1 MGFELIGLEQTLAS
15 LKEFDKQANLEFRKA
30 INSELD
36 RIKAEA
42 LMLVPELPLRGWQT
56 KDSYKPHKGVRGSKG
71 GVGGGGGWPAW
82 NPAKV
87 RAGITVTK
95 AEGKA
100 WSSDY
105 TTNAGALKNS
115 DAAGMIFELAG
126 FRPQAGTPE
135 GEVMKRVLTNR
146 YGKGRRLVFRAVLR
160 NREVTQKKIY
170 DALEV
175 AKGKLQIALDKR
187 STTF

>member
-15 LKEFDKQANLEFRKA
+15 LKEFDKQANLEFRRV

-42 LMLVPELPLRGWQT
+42 LMLVPELPLRNWNTQSA
-56 KDSYKPHKGVRGSKG
+56 KHPHKDVRGG
-71 GVGGGGGWPAW
+71 AGWPAW

-115 DAAGMIFELAG
+115 DPAGMIFELAG
-126 FRPQAGTPE
+126 FKSKGDTPSGKAMIDRLE
-135 GEVMKRVLTNR
+135 HD

-160 NREVTQKKIY
+160 NREQAQKKIF

-175 AKGKLQIALDKR
+175 AKAKLQIALDKR
-187 STTF
+187 SSL

>member
-15 LKEFDKQANLEFRKA
+15 LKEFDKQANLEFRRV

-42 LMLVPELPLRGWQT
+42 LMLVPELPLRNWNTQPA
-56 KDSYKPHKGVRGSKG
+56 KHPHKDVRGG
-71 GVGGGGGWPAW
+71 AGWPAW

-126 FRPQAGTPE
+126 FKSKGDIPSGKAMIDRLE
-135 GEVMKRVLTNR
+135 HD

-160 NREVTQKKIY
+160 NREQAQKKIF

-175 AKGKLQIALDKR
+175 AKAKLQIALDKR
-187 STTF
+187 SSL

>member
-15 LKEFDKQANLEFRKA
+15 LKEFDKQANLEFRRV

-42 LMLVPELPLRGWQT
+42 LMLVPELPLRNWNTQPA
-56 KDSYKPHKGVRGSKG
+56 KHPHKDVRGG
-71 GVGGGGGWPAW
+71 AGWPAW

-87 RAGITVTK
+87 RAGITITK

-115 DAAGMIFELAG
+115 DPAGMIFELAG
-126 FRPQAGTPE
+126 FKSKGDTPSGKAMIDRLE
-135 GEVMKRVLTNR
+135 HD

-160 NREVTQKKIY
+160 NREQAQKKIF

-175 AKGKLQIALDKR
+175 AKAKLQIALDKR
-187 STTF
+187 SSL

>member
-15 LKEFDKQANLEFRKA
+15 LKEFDKQANLEFRRV
-30 INSELD
+30 INSDLD

-42 LMLVPELPLRGWQT
+42 LMLVPELPLRNWNTQPA
-56 KDSYKPHKGVRGSKG
+56 KHPHKDVRGG
-71 GVGGGGGWPAW
+71 AGWPAW

-115 DAAGMIFELAG
+115 DPAGMIFELAG
-126 FRPQAGTPE
+126 FKSKGDTPSGKAMIDRLE
-135 GEVMKRVLTNR
+135 HD

-160 NREVTQKKIY
+160 NREQAQKKIF

-175 AKGKLQIALDKR
+175 AKAKLQIALDKR
-187 STTF
+187 SSL

>member
-15 LKEFDKQANLEFRKA
+15 LKEFDKQANLEFRRV

-42 LMLVPELPLRGWQT
+42 LMLVPELPLRNWNTQPA
-56 KDSYKPHKGVRGSKG
+56 KHPHKDVRGG
-71 GVGGGGGWPAW
+71 AGWPAW

-87 RAGITVTK
+87 RAGISVTK

-115 DAAGMIFELAG
+115 DPAGMIFELAG
-126 FRPQAGTPE
+126 FKSKGDTPSGKAMIDRLE
-135 GEVMKRVLTNR
+135 HD

-160 NREVTQKKIY
+160 NREQAQKKIF

-175 AKGKLQIALDKR
+175 AKAKLQIALDKR
-187 STTF
+187 SSL

>member
-115 DAAGMIFELAG
+115 DPAGMIFELAG
-126 FRPQAGTPE
+126 FKSKGDTPSGKAMIDRLE
-135 GEVMKRVLTNR
+135 HD

-160 NREVTQKKIY
+160 NREQAQKKIF

-175 AKGKLQIALDKR
+175 AKAKLQIALDKR
-187 STTF
+187 SSL

>member
-15 LKEFDKQANLEFRKA
+15 LKEFDKQANLEFRRV

-42 LMLVPELPLRGWQT
+42 LMLVPELPLRNWNTQPA
-56 KDSYKPHKGVRGSKG
+56 KHPHKDVRGG
-71 GVGGGGGWPAW
+71 AGWPAW

-87 RAGITVTK
+87 RAGITITK

-115 DAAGMIFELAG
+115 DPAGMIFELAG
-126 FRPQAGTPE
+126 FKSKGDTPSGKAMIDRLE
-135 GEVMKRVLTNR
+135 HD

-160 NREVTQKKIY
+160 NREEAQKKIF

-175 AKGKLQIALDKR
+175 AKAKLQIALDKR
-187 STTF
+187 SSL

>member
-15 LKEFDKQANLEFRKA
+15 LKEFDKQANLEFRRV

-42 LMLVPELPLRGWQT
+42 LMLVPELPLRNWNTQPA
-56 KDSYKPHKGVRGSKG
+56 KHPHKDVRGG
-71 GVGGGGGWPAW
+71 AGWPAW

-115 DAAGMIFELAG
+115 DPAGMIFELAG
-126 FRPQAGTPE
+126 FKSKGDTPSGKAMIDRLE
-135 GEVMKRVLTNR
+135 HD

-160 NREVTQKKIY
+160 NREEAQKKIF

-175 AKGKLQIALDKR
+175 AKAKLQIALDKR
-187 STTF
+187 SSL

>member
-1 MGFELIGLEQTLAS
+1 MGFELIGLEQTLKD
-15 LKEFDKQANLEFRKA
+15 LKEFDKKANLEFRRV

-36 RIKAEA
+36 RIKQEA
-42 LMLVPELPLRGWQT
+42 LALVPELPLTGWNT
-56 KDSYKPHKGVRGSKG
+56 KPPVHPHKGVRGG
-71 GVGGGGGWPAW
+71 AGWPEW

-126 FRPQAGTPE
+126 FRPHAGTPE

-160 NREVTQKKIY
+160 NREVTQKKIH

-175 AKGKLQIALDKR
+175 AKGILQITNCTR
-187 STTF
+187 

>member
-15 LKEFDKQANLEFRKA
+15 LKEFDKQANLEFRRV

-42 LMLVPELPLRGWQT
+42 LMLVPELPLRNWNTQPA
-56 KDSYKPHKGVRGSKG
+56 KHPHKDVRGG
-71 GVGGGGGWPAW
+71 AGWPAW

-115 DAAGMIFELAG
+115 DPAGMIFELAG
-126 FRPQAGTPE
+126 FKSKGDTPSGKAMIDRLE
-135 GEVMKRVLTNR
+135 HD

-160 NREVTQKKIY
+160 NREQAQKKIF

-175 AKGKLQIALDKR
+175 AKAKLQIALNKR
-187 STTF
+187 SSL

>member
-15 LKEFDKQANLEFRKA
+15 LKEFDKQANLEFRRV

-42 LMLVPELPLRGWQT
+42 LMLVPELPLRNWNTQPA
-56 KDSYKPHKGVRGSKG
+56 KHPHKDVRGG
-71 GVGGGGGWPAW
+71 AGWPAW

-115 DAAGMIFELAG
+115 DPAGMIFELAG
-126 FRPQAGTPE
+126 FKSKGDTPSGKAMIDRLE
-135 GEVMKRVLTNR
+135 HD

-160 NREVTQKKIY
+160 NREQAQKKIF
-170 DALEV
+170 DALEG
-175 AKGKLQIALDKR
+175 AKAKLQIALDKR
-187 STTF
+187 SSL

>member
-1 MGFELIGLEQTLAS
+1 MGFELIGLEQTLTS
-15 LKEFDKQANLEFRKA
+15 LKEFDKQANLEFRRV

-42 LMLVPELPLRGWQT
+42 LMLVPELPLRNWNTQPA
-56 KDSYKPHKGVRGSKG
+56 KHPHKDVRGG
-71 GVGGGGGWPAW
+71 AGWPAW

>member
-15 LKEFDKQANLEFRKA
+15 LKEFDKQANLEFRRV

-42 LMLVPELPLRGWQT
+42 LMLVPELPLRNWNTQPA
-56 KDSYKPHKGVRGSKG
+56 KHPHKDVRGG
-71 GVGGGGGWPAW
+71 AGWPAW

-87 RAGITVTK
+87 RAGITITK

-115 DAAGMIFELAG
+115 DPAGMIFELAG
-126 FRPQAGTPE
+126 FKSKGDIPSGKAMIDRLE
-135 GEVMKRVLTNR
+135 HD

-160 NREVTQKKIY
+160 NREQAQKKIF

-175 AKGKLQIALDKR
+175 AKAKLQIALDKR
-187 STTF
+187 SSL

>member
-1 MGFELIGLEQTLAS
+1 MGFELIGLEQTLKD
-15 LKEFDKQANLEFRKA
+15 LKEFDKKANLEFRRV

-36 RIKAEA
+36 RIKQEA
-42 LMLVPELPLRGWQT
+42 LALVPELPLTGWNT
-56 KDSYKPHKGVRGSKG
+56 KPPVHPHKGVRGG
-71 GVGGGGGWPAW
+71 AGWPEW

-126 FRPQAGTPE
+126 FKSKGDTPSGKAMIDRLE
-135 GEVMKRVLTNR
+135 HD

-160 NREVTQKKIY
+160 NREQAQKKIF

-175 AKGKLQIALDKR
+175 AKAKLQIALDKR
-187 STTF
+187 SSL

>member
-42 LMLVPELPLRGWQT
+42 LMLVPELPLRNWNTQPA
-56 KDSYKPHKGVRGSKG
+56 KHPHKDVRGG
-71 GVGGGGGWPAW
+71 AGWPAW
-82 NPAKV
+82 NPAQV

-105 TTNAGALKNS
+105 TTNAGALKNA
-115 DAAGMIFELAG
+115 DPAGMIFELAG
-126 FRPQAGTPE
+126 FKSKGDTPSGKAMIDRLE
-135 GEVMKRVLTNR
+135 HD

-160 NREVTQKKIY
+160 NREQAQKKIF

-175 AKGKLQIALDKR
+175 AKAKLQIALDKR
-187 STTF
+187 SSL

>member
-1 MGFELIGLEQTLAS
+1 MGFELIGLEQTLTS
-15 LKEFDKQANLEFRKA
+15 LKEFDKQANLEFRRV

-42 LMLVPELPLRGWQT
+42 LMLVPELPLRNWNTQPA
-56 KDSYKPHKGVRGSKG
+56 KHPHKDVRGG
-71 GVGGGGGWPAW
+71 AGWPAW

-126 FRPQAGTPE
+126 FKSKGDTPSGKAMIDRLE
-135 GEVMKRVLTNR
+135 HD

-160 NREVTQKKIY
+160 NREQAQKKIF

-175 AKGKLQIALDKR
+175 AKAKLQIALNKR
-187 STTF
+187 SSL

>member
-15 LKEFDKQANLEFRKA
+15 LKEFDKQANLEFRRV

-42 LMLVPELPLRGWQT
+42 LMLVPELPLRNWNTQPA
-56 KDSYKPHKGVRGSKG
+56 KHPHKDVRGG
-71 GVGGGGGWPAW
+71 AGWPAW

-115 DAAGMIFELAG
+115 DPAGMIFELAG
-126 FRPQAGTPE
+126 FKSKGDTPSGKAMIDRLE
-135 GEVMKRVLTNR
+135 HD

-160 NREVTQKKIY
+160 NREQAQKKIF

-175 AKGKLQIALDKR
+175 AKAKLQIALDKR
-187 STTF
+187 SSL

>member
-15 LKEFDKQANLEFRKA
+15 LKEFDKQANLEFRRV

-42 LMLVPELPLRGWQT
+42 LMLVPELPLRNWNTQPA
-56 KDSYKPHKGVRGSKG
+56 KHPHKDVRGG
-71 GVGGGGGWPAW
+71 AGWPAW

-126 FRPQAGTPE
+126 FKSKGDTPSGKAMIDRLE
-135 GEVMKRVLTNR
+135 HD

-160 NREVTQKKIY
+160 NREQAQKKIF

-175 AKGKLQIALDKR
+175 AKAKLQIALDKR
-187 STTF
+187 SSL

>member
-15 LKEFDKQANLEFRKA
+15 LKEFDKQANLEFRRV

-42 LMLVPELPLRGWQT
+42 LMLVPELPLRNWNTQPA
-56 KDSYKPHKGVRGSKG
+56 KHPHKDVRGG
-71 GVGGGGGWPAW
+71 AGWPAW

-115 DAAGMIFELAG
+115 DPAGMIFELAG
-126 FRPQAGTPE
+126 FKSKGDTSSGKAMIDRLE
-135 GEVMKRVLTNR
+135 HD

-160 NREVTQKKIY
+160 NREQAQKKIF

-175 AKGKLQIALDKR
+175 AKAKLQIALDKR
-187 STTF
+187 SSL